1 MERHINKKSA
11 PDVSWRPHSSFYMN
25 EPLKLPDPTTAK
37 STRVRNCRRITP
49 SMPNSCSTLSVKIEA
64 TRVRSDKV
72 NMAESNV
79 ELIRSLYVMHRQE
92 LCTYLSRQFRLDRTE
107 AEDIV
112 QGAFTRLAELPNLG
126 DIENHRAFLYKM
138 CGNMVLDARRHAQVS
153 HNYAASMTP
162 EDEAFTEVG
171 PAEETEVRQRLG
183 LIASALWGM
192 PSKRRELL
200 MMNRFDGL
208 SYAEIARRV
217 GLSETVVRKHV
228 SKALADCHK
237 ALNTDHE

>member
-1 MERHINKKSA
+1 
-11 PDVSWRPHSSFYMN
+11 MN
-25 EPLKLPDPTTAK
+25 EPLKLPDSITENPCKGKICRHVAL
-37 STRVRNCRRITP
+37 STP
-49 SMPNSCSTLSVKIEA
+49 KSCSTLSVTIEA

-72 NMAESNV
+72 KMADQPLGNDS
-79 ELIRSLYVMHRQE
+79 ELIRCLYVAHKQE
-92 LCTYLSRQFRLDRTE
+92 LCTYLSRQFRLDKAE

-112 QGAFTRLAELPNLG
+112 QGAFARLTELSNLD

-138 CGNMVLDARRHAQVS
+138 CGNMVLDARRHSQVS
-153 HNYAASMTP
+153 HSYALSMTP
-162 EDEAFTEVG
+162 DDEAFTEIG

-228 SKALADCHK
+228 SKALADCHR